1 MTAAATS
8 NSLKAL
14 GNLLTIFRLGI
25 DERLHPRHLIPSLR
39 VKNTSKTQA
48 VSTWPAAALVVSNM
62 IGTGVF
68 MSLGWQIIAFSRP
81 DGTSLLTGSVFPII
95 MLWIVG
101 GVLALCGALCYAE
114 LATALPR
121 SGGEYNFLSRIYH
134 PMVGFCT
141 GLCSAS
147 IGFAAPIAAS
157 ALVFGDYFRRAF
169 PTWAHLLPNNTVH
182 LIAFVLVTVVTLCH
196 LRSLRFTGGFQATV
210 TGLTVLLILAF
221 VVFGFSTG
229 PQQSVTFLPHA
240 ADWNLPVFGAFGG
253 SLIWVMYSY
262 SGWNAASYIVEEVRN
277 PAKALPRALILGTI
291 FVLALYVAVNSVFL
305 YTTPLAKLAG
315 QPEVAHIA
323 GVSVFGPVGARISSA
338 LICVGL
344 IANVSG
350 MMWVGSRVSQAIGA
364 TYPVLGVLGRTSKTR
379 VPYVSLCYQYGIIF
393 VLLFFDPKSIINY
406 VESVLIF
413 WSLLAVLGVIVLR
426 FREPDLP
433 RPYRT
438 WGYPV
443 TPIIFAII
451 AVFCLVQTYQLH
463 RMETIVGAATVLIGI
478 PIYLWACRNVSAEQ
492 LRGQTVPESSS

>member
-1 MTAAATS
+1 M
-8 NSLKAL
+8 
-14 GNLLTIFRLGI
+14 LLPLPPLGI
-25 DERLHPRHLIPSLR
+25 FFLLCRKVKPSP
-39 VKNTSKTQA
+39 KKQS

-68 MSLGWQIIAFSRP
+68 MSLGWQIVGFSRP

-95 MLWIVG
+95 MLWVVG

-134 PMVGFCT
+134 PLVGFCT

-157 ALVFGDYFRRAF
+157 ALVFGDYFCRAW
-169 PTWAHLLPNNTVH
+169 PAWARIIPNNTVH
-182 LIAFVLVTVVTLCH
+182 VLAFVLVTVVTLCH
-196 LRSLRFTGGFQATV
+196 LRSLRFTGWFQASI
-210 TGLTVLLILAF
+210 TGVTVLLILAF
-221 VVFGFSTG
+221 VVFGFSMPPG
-229 PQQSVTFLPHA
+229 QPVTFLPHA
-240 ADWNLPVFGAFGG
+240 ADWNLPVAGAFGG

-262 SGWNAASYIVEEVRN
+262 SGWNAASYIVEEVKN
-277 PAKALPRALILGTI
+277 PAKALPRALILGTL
-291 FVLALYVAVNSVFL
+291 FVLTLYVAVNAVFL
-305 YTTPLAKLAG
+305 YTTPLSRLSG
-315 QPEVAHIA
+315 QPEVAHLA
-323 GVSVFGPVGARISSA
+323 GVSVFGPVGARISSG

-364 TYPVLGVLGRTSKTR
+364 TYPVLGMLGRTSKTR
-379 VPYVSLCYQYGIIF
+379 VPTVSLCYQYAITFG
-393 VLLFFDPKSIINY
+393 LLFFDPKSIVNY

-426 FREPDLP
+426 FREPNLP

-438 WGYPV
+438 FGYPV
-443 TPIIFAII
+443 TPLIFAVI
-451 AVFCLVQTYQLH
+451 ALFCLVQTYELH
-463 RMETIVGAATVLIGI
+463 RMETVVGALTVLIGI
-478 PIYLWACRNVSAEQ
+478 PIYFWARRNVSSEQ
-492 LRGQTVPESSS
+492 LRGESLPESSS

>member
-1 MTAAATS
+1 V
-8 NSLKAL
+8 N
-14 GNLLTIFRLGI
+14 
-25 DERLHPRHLIPSLR
+25 PPSQ
-39 VKNTSKTQA
+39 KQS

-68 MSLGWQIIAFSRP
+68 MSLGWQVMGFTRP
-81 DGTSLLTGSVFPII
+81 DGSSMLSGSVFPVI
-95 MLWIVG
+95 MLWVVG

-157 ALVFGDYFRRAF
+157 ALVFGDYFCRAF
-169 PTWAHLLPNNTVH
+169 PAYAHIVPNNTVH
-182 LIAFVLVTVVTLCH
+182 VLAFVLVTIVTLCH
-196 LRSLRFTGGFQATV
+196 LRSLRFTGGFQAIMTA
-210 TGLTVLLILAF
+210 LTVLLIMAF
-221 VVFGFSTG
+221 VIVGFCATKSQ
-229 PQQSVTFLPHA
+229 PVTFAPHA
-240 ADWNLPVFGAFGG
+240 ADWNLPVLGAFGG

-277 PAKALPRALILGTI
+277 PGKALPRALILGTL

-305 YTTPLAKLAG
+305 YTTPLTRLAG
-315 QPEVAHIA
+315 QPEVAHLA
-323 GVSVFGPVGARISSA
+323 GTEVFGPAGARVSSA

-379 VPYVSLCYQYGIIF
+379 VPYISLCYQYAITF
-393 VLLFFDPKSIINY
+393 ALLFFDPKNIVNY

-426 FREPDLP
+426 IREPNLA

-438 WGYPV
+438 WG
-443 TPIIFAII
+443 
-451 AVFCLVQTYQLH
+451 
-463 RMETIVGAATVLIGI
+463 
-478 PIYLWACRNVSAEQ
+478 
-492 LRGQTVPESSS
+492 

>member
-1 MTAAATS
+1 M
-8 NSLKAL
+8 
-14 GNLLTIFRLGI
+14 
-25 DERLHPRHLIPSLR
+25 
-39 VKNTSKTQA
+39 
-48 VSTWPAAALVVSNM
+48 
-62 IGTGVF
+62 
-68 MSLGWQIIAFSRP
+68 RP
-81 DGTSLLTGSVFPII
+81 DGASMLTGSVFPII
-95 MLWIVG
+95 MLWVVG

-157 ALVFGDYFRRAF
+157 ALVFGDYFCRAF
-169 PTWAHLLPNNTVH
+169 PSCAHLVPNNTVH
-182 LIAFVLVTVVTLCH
+182 VLAFVLVTLVTACH
-196 LRSLRFTGGFQATV
+196 LRSLRFTGWFQATM

-221 VVFGFSTG
+221 VGVGFSM
-229 PQQSVTFLPHA
+229 PQRHPVTFLPHA
-240 ADWNLPVFGAFGG
+240 SDWNLPLLGAFGG
-253 SLIWVMYSY
+253 SLIYVMYSY

-277 PAKALPRALILGTI
+277 PAKALPRALILGTL

-305 YTTPLAKLAG
+305 YTTPLPELAG
-315 QPEVAHIA
+315 KPEVAHIA
-323 GVSVFGPVGARISSA
+323 GTAVFGPVGARISSA

-364 TYPVLGVLGRTSKTR
+364 TYPVLGVLGRTSRTR
-379 VPYVSLCYQYGIIF
+379 VPYVSLAYQYLITF
-393 VLLFFDPKSIINY
+393 VLLFFDPKNIINY

-426 FREPDLP
+426 VREPNLP

-443 TPIIFAII
+443 TPLIFAMI
-451 AVFCLVQTYQLH
+451 ALFCLVQTYQSH
-463 RMETIVGAATVLIGI
+463 PIESAVGAATVLIGI
-478 PIYLWACRNVSAEQ
+478 PIYLWARRNVPAEQ
-492 LRGQTVPESSS
+492 LRGETLPESST

>member
-1 MTAAATS
+1 M
-8 NSLKAL
+8 KAPPYKQL
-14 GNLLTIFRLGI
+14 
-25 DERLHPRHLIPSLR
+25 
-39 VKNTSKTQA
+39 

-68 MSLGWQIIAFSRP
+68 MSLGWQVAGFSRA
-81 DGTSLLTGSVFPII
+81 DGASLLTGSVFPII

-101 GVLALCGALCYAE
+101 GVLALCGAICYAE

-121 SGGEYNFLSRIYH
+121 SGGEYTFLSRIYH
-134 PMVGFCT
+134 PVVGFCT

-157 ALVFGDYFRRAF
+157 ALVFGDYFCRAF
-169 PTWAHLLPNNTVH
+169 PREAHFVPNNTVH
-182 LIAFVLVTVVTLCH
+182 VLAFVLVTIVTLCH
-196 LRSLRFTGGFQATV
+196 LRSLRFTGRFQAAI
-210 TGLTVLLILAF
+210 TGLTVLLILSF
-221 VVFGFSTG
+221 VVFGFSLA
-229 PQQSVTFLPHA
+229 PSQPVSFAPHA
-240 ADWNLPVFGAFGG
+240 ADWNWPVLSAFFG

-262 SGWNAASYIVEEVRN
+262 SGWNAASYIVGEVRN
-277 PAKALPRALILGTI
+277 PGKALPRALILGTL

-305 YTTPLAKLAG
+305 YTTPLARLAG
-315 QPEVAHIA
+315 QPEVAHLA
-323 GVSVFGPVGARISSA
+323 GVSVFGPVGARVSSA

-364 TYPVLGVLGRTSKTR
+364 TYPVLGMLGRTSKTG
-379 VPYVSLCYQYGIIF
+379 VPAVSLCYQYVISF
-393 VLLFFDPKSIINY
+393 VLLFFDPKNIINY

-426 FREPDLP
+426 IREPDLP

-443 TPIIFAII
+443 TPIIFAVISI
-451 AVFCLVQTYQLH
+451 CCLVQTYELH
-463 RMETIVGAATVLIGI
+463 RMETVVGALTVLIGI
-478 PIYLWACRNVSAEQ
+478 PIYLWASRNV
-492 LRGQTVPESSS
+492 PEDQQRRELLVEPSPRRS